1 MYAKVVSVEVGIR
14 ELRNRLSY
22 WLSRASG
29 GEEVI
34 VTERGRPVAR
44 ITAMDG
50 KTTLDRLIEEGKVIP
65 AKRRRPRPLPEPIEI
80 PGGISDLLE
89 SDRDSGY

>member
-1 MYAKVVSVEVGIR
+1 VYASVVSVEVGVR

-22 WLSRASG
+22 WLDRVSG

-34 VTERGRPVAR
+34 ITERGRAVAR
-44 ITAMDG
+44 LTAMDG
-50 KTTLDRLIEEGKVIP
+50 KSTLDRLIERGAVIP
-65 AKRRRPRPLPEPIEI
+65 AKRRRPLRLPEPIDV

-89 SDRDSGY
+89 EDRRSGY

>member
-1 MYAKVVSVEVGIR
+1 VYASLVSMEIGVR

-22 WLSRASG
+22 WLDRASG

-34 VTERGRPVAR
+34 VTQRGRPVAR
-44 ITAMDG
+44 LTAMDG
-50 KTTLDRLIEEGKVIP
+50 KTTLDRLIEKGLVIP
-65 AKRRRPRPLPEPIEI
+65 AKRRRPRRLPEPIDI

-89 SDRDSGY
+89 DDRRSGY